1 MGNRQPCLFSLRAG
15 RYRGTMRTIAIV
27 GGGPRGISVLERLGS
42 FLRDSADQAS
52 AGDKPVTSAGN
63 VAIHLIDDVE
73 PGAGRVWRT
82 DQSSTLCMNTLADA
96 VTLFTEPGSTVRGP
110 VLEGPTLYEW
120 FQLLRGEN
128 LQPRPTDSD
137 PSRARKKTELFRE
150 FPPTMPAEYE
160 AEIRQTRPESHPL
173 RALYG
178 HYLRWVFDIAVDRL
192 KAIPGVTVHIHKAR
206 AVDIRP
212 SDAGTDGHEGADGPV
227 GKQEAHAGQQSSQD
241 TITLSDGTSI
251 DADATILALGW
262 TDTTA
267 NTAESVLAASVDAH
281 PNLTWIHPGHPAD
294 QDLELVAGGHDTT
307 DSAQDE
313 PQPHR
318 PDVIVR
324 GLGMGF
330 FDLMARLTI
339 DRGGEFQRT
348 SPSPF
353 DLTYNPSGREPRL
366 IVTSHHGY
374 PYQPKPVFGSLPP
387 AAPMPRLKSAVQ
399 ALPSDPPAGSIDFS
413 TTLWPAILRDAQAAY
428 YRVLLCDSD
437 EALRRVLRIIDDPAA
452 DPWSLHNDPR
462 LDELVA
468 PADRFD
474 LPYYADPM
482 SRITAELPEETNP
495 DTTDA
500 ESAIRALTAAVK
512 EALKN
517 DLAEARRGR
526 ESAVKAGLQVIG
538 VARKTVAIADEP
550 GKFTPES
557 RRGDYA
563 EFVRIG
569 ATVGSGPPAF
579 RTAELIA
586 LIDAGLVVFAGADP
600 IVGVT
605 TDHGDEPQFVLTS
618 PTTGAYPMYSTTLI
632 DAWQHKPNVNRST
645 DPLTRA
651 LVASGRMRPF
661 ALHTPHES
669 EATRGDGSANRED
682 SAKTH
687 PTPTRAPEVD
697 METCRVIH
705 PNGTTDPRVHML
717 GIPLQ
722 EMRADTTISPMPGT
736 DPLMLQ
742 ETDAAAAS
750 ALGIARG

>member
-1 MGNRQPCLFSLRAG
+1 
-15 RYRGTMRTIAIV
+15 MRTIAIV
-27 GGGPRGISVLERLGS
+27 GGGPRAISVVERLGS

-52 AGDKPVTSAGN
+52 ADDKSPHSAGN

-96 VTLFTEPGSTVRGP
+96 VTLFTEPGSSVRGP

-120 FQLLRGEN
+120 FQLLRGDAV
-128 LQPRPTDSD
+128 QPRPTDSD
-137 PSRARKKTELFRE
+137 SSRARKKTELFRE
-150 FPPTMPAEYE
+150 FPPTMPADYE
-160 AEIRQTRPESHPL
+160 EEVRQSRPESHPS

-178 HYLRWVFDIAVDRL
+178 HYLRWVFDITVDRL
-192 KAIPGVTVHIHKAR
+192 RAIPGVTVHIHNAR

-212 SDAGTDGHEGADGPV
+212 SDAGADGHGDTDGPV

-294 QDLELVAGGHDTT
+294 QDLGSIAGGHDTT
-307 DSAQDE
+307 DSAQHD
-313 PQPHR
+313 PQAPR

-339 DRGGEFQRT
+339 DRGGEFRRT
-348 SPSPF
+348 SSSPF
-353 DLTYNPSGREPRL
+353 DLSYKPSGREPRL

-387 AAPMPRLKSAVQ
+387 AAPMSRLKAAVQ

-413 TTLWPAILRDAQAAY
+413 TTLWPAILRDAHAAY
-428 YRVLLCDSD
+428 YRVLLRDND
-437 EALRRVLRIIDDPAA
+437 DALRYALRIIDDPLTE
-452 DPWSLHNDPR
+452 PWSLHNDPR
-462 LDELVA
+462 LDGLVA

-482 SRITAELPEETNP
+482 ARIAAERPEAPHP
-495 DTTDA
+495 DTVDA
-500 ESAIRALTAAVK
+500 ESAVRTLTEAVK

-538 VARKTVAIADEP
+538 AARKTVAIVDEP

-557 RRGDYA
+557 RRRDYA

-569 ATVGSGPPAF
+569 ANFGSGSPAF

-618 PTTGAYPMYSTTLI
+618 PTTGAHPMYSTTLI

-645 DPLTRA
+645 DPVTRA
-651 LVASGRMRPF
+651 LVASGKMRPF
-661 ALHTPHES
+661 ALHTPHEDS
-669 EATRGDGSANRED
+669 AKRGDGSAL
-682 SAKTH
+682 H

-697 METCRVIH
+697 METCRIIH
-705 PNGTTDPRVHML
+705 PDGTIDPRVHML

-750 ALGIARG
+750 ALGVARG

>member
-1 MGNRQPCLFSLRAG
+1 MGNRQPCLFLVRGG
-15 RYRGTMRTIAIV
+15 RYRGIMRTIAIV

-52 AGDKPVTSAGN
+52 AGDKPVGFPGTI
-63 VAIHLIDDVE
+63 AIHLIDDVE

-96 VTLFTEPGSTVRGP
+96 VTLFTEPGSTVCGP

-120 FQLLRGEN
+120 FQLLRGDD

-137 PSRARKKTELFRE
+137 SSRARKKTELFRE

-160 AEIRQTRPESHPL
+160 EEVRQSRPESHPS

-192 KAIPGVTVHIHKAR
+192 REIPGVTVHIHKAR
-206 AVDIRP
+206 AIDIRP
-212 SDAGTDGHEGADGPV
+212 GDAGAGVHGDTDGPV
-227 GKQEAHAGQQSSQD
+227 GKQEANAAQESSQD
-241 TITLSDGTSI
+241 TITLSDGASI
-251 DADATILALGW
+251 DADATFLALGW
-262 TDTTA
+262 TD
-267 NTAESVLAASVDAH
+267 TAESVLAASVTAH

-294 QDLELVAGGHDTT
+294 QDLDRVAGGHDTT
-307 DSAQDE
+307 DSAGHDLQA
-313 PQPHR
+313 HR
-318 PDVIVR
+318 PDIIVR

-348 SPSPF
+348 SSSPF
-353 DLTYNPSGREPRL
+353 DLSYKPSGREPRL

-399 ALPSDPPAGSIDFS
+399 ALPSDPPAGSINFS

-428 YRVLLCDSD
+428 YRVLLRDSD
-437 EALRRVLRIIDDPAA
+437 KALRQVLRIIDDPAT
-452 DPWSLHNDPR
+452 DPWSLHQDSR
-462 LDELVA
+462 LDGLVT

-482 SRITAELPEETNP
+482 SRIAAELPEETHS
-495 DTTDA
+495 DTADA
-500 ESAIRALTAAVK
+500 ESAIRALTGAVK
-512 EALKN
+512 DALKN

-538 VARKTVAIADEP
+538 AARKTVAIADEP

-569 ATVGSGPPAF
+569 ANVGSGPPAF

-618 PTTGAYPMYSTTLI
+618 PTTGADPMYSTTLI

-645 DPLTRA
+645 DPVTRA
-651 LVASGRMRPF
+651 LVSSGRMRPF
-661 ALHTPHES
+661 ALHTLH
-669 EATRGDGSANRED
+669 ED
-682 SAKTH
+682 SASRGEGSAPH

-697 METCRVIH
+697 MNTCRVIH
-705 PNGTTDPRVHML
+705 PDGTIDPRVHML

>member
-27 GGGPRGISVLERLGS
+27 GGGPRAISVVERLGS

-52 AGDKPVTSAGN
+52 ADDKSAHSAGN

-96 VTLFTEPGSTVRGP
+96 VTLFTEPGSSVRGP

-120 FQLLRGEN
+120 FQLLRGDAV
-128 LQPRPTDSD
+128 QPRPTDSD
-137 PSRARKKTELFRE
+137 SSRARKKTELFRE
-150 FPPTMPAEYE
+150 FPPTMPADYE
-160 AEIRQTRPESHPL
+160 EEVRQSRPESHPS

-178 HYLRWVFDIAVDRL
+178 HYLRWVFDITVDRL
-192 KAIPGVTVHIHKAR
+192 RAIPGVTVHIHNAR

-212 SDAGTDGHEGADGPV
+212 SDAGADGHGDTDGPV

-294 QDLELVAGGHDTT
+294 QDLGSIAGGHDTT
-307 DSAQDE
+307 DSAQHD
-313 PQPHR
+313 PQAPR

-339 DRGGEFQRT
+339 DRGGEFRRT
-348 SPSPF
+348 SSSPF
-353 DLTYNPSGREPRL
+353 DLSYKPSGREPRL

-387 AAPMPRLKSAVQ
+387 AAPMSRLKAAVQ

-413 TTLWPAILRDAQAAY
+413 TTLWPAILRDAHAAY
-428 YRVLLCDSD
+428 YRVLLRDND
-437 EALRRVLRIIDDPAA
+437 DALRYALRIIDDPLTE
-452 DPWSLHNDPR
+452 PWSLHNDPR
-462 LDELVA
+462 LDGLVA

-482 SRITAELPEETNP
+482 ARIAAERPEAPHP
-495 DTTDA
+495 DTVDA
-500 ESAIRALTAAVK
+500 ESAVRTLTEAVK

-538 VARKTVAIADEP
+538 AARKTVAIVDEP

-557 RRGDYA
+557 RRRDYA

-569 ATVGSGPPAF
+569 ANFGSGSPAF

-618 PTTGAYPMYSTTLI
+618 PTTGAHPMYSTTLI

-645 DPLTRA
+645 DPVTRA
-651 LVASGRMRPF
+651 LVASGKMRPF
-661 ALHTPHES
+661 ALHTPHEDS
-669 EATRGDGSANRED
+669 AKRGDGSAL
-682 SAKTH
+682 H

-697 METCRVIH
+697 METCRIIH
-705 PNGTTDPRVHML
+705 PDGTIDPRVHML

>member
-1 MGNRQPCLFSLRAG
+1 VLDPTRPSAANDK
-15 RYRGTMRTIAIV
+15 
-27 GGGPRGISVLERLGS
+27 SV
-42 FLRDSADQAS
+42 
-52 AGDKPVTSAGN
+52 PSAGN

-96 VTLFTEPGSTVRGP
+96 VTLFTEPGATVRGP

-120 FQLLRGEN
+120 FQLLRGDAV
-128 LQPRPTDSD
+128 QPRTTDSD
-137 PSRARKKTELFRE
+137 SSRARKKTELFRE
-150 FPPTMPAEYE
+150 FPPSMPGDYE
-160 AEIRQTRPESHPL
+160 AEIRQSRPESHPS

-178 HYLRWVFDIAVDRL
+178 YYLRWVFDIAVERL
-192 KAIPGVTVHIHKAR
+192 RELPGVTVHIHKAR
-206 AVDIRP
+206 AVDVRA
-212 SDAGTDGHEGADGPV
+212 SDVGADSPV
-227 GKQEAHAGQQSSQD
+227 GKLEANTPETISHD

-267 NTAESVLAASVDAH
+267 NTAESVLAASVAAH

-294 QDLELVAGGHDTT
+294 QELDCVADGNDATNPAQHDPHT
-307 DSAQDE
+307 
-313 PQPHR
+313 HR

-348 SPSPF
+348 SSSPF
-353 DLTYNPSGREPRL
+353 DLAYTPSGREPRL

-387 AAPMPRLKSAVQ
+387 SAPMPRLKSAVK
-399 ALPSDPPAGSIDFS
+399 ALPSDPSAGSIDFS

-428 YRVLLCDSD
+428 YRVLLRDSD
-437 EALRRVLRIIDDPAA
+437 EALRRVLGFIDDPTT
-452 DPWSLHNDPR
+452 DPWWLHHDPR
-462 LDELVA
+462 LDGLVA

-482 SRITAELPEETNP
+482 SRIAAELSEETNL
-495 DTTDA
+495 DQTNVA
-500 ESAIRALTAAVK
+500 FAIRALTEAVK

-538 VARKTVAIADEP
+538 AARKTVAIADEP

-557 RRGDYA
+557 RRRDYA

-569 ATVGSGPPAF
+569 ANVGSGPPAF

-618 PTTGAYPMYSTTLI
+618 STTGAHPMYSTTLI
-632 DAWQHKPNVNRST
+632 DAWQHKPNVNRSI

-651 LVASGRMRPF
+651 LVASGRMTPF
-661 ALHTPHES
+661 VLYTPHES
-669 EATRGDGSANRED
+669 SANR
-682 SAKTH
+682 H

-697 METCRVIH
+697 METCRIIH
-705 PNGTTDPRVHML
+705 RDGTPDARVHMV

-750 ALGIARG
+750 ALGIVRG

>member
-1 MGNRQPCLFSLRAG
+1 
-15 RYRGTMRTIAIV
+15 MRTIAIV

-42 FLRDSADQAS
+42 LLQDSSDQAAADGNAMS
-52 AGDKPVTSAGN
+52 FSVGVT
-63 VAIHLIDDVE
+63 IHLIDDVE

-82 DQSSTLCMNTLADA
+82 DQSPTLCMNTLADA

-120 FQLLRGEN
+120 FQLLRGDAVH
-128 LQPRPTDSD
+128 PRPTDTDS
-137 PSRARKKTELFRE
+137 SRARMKTDLFRE
-150 FPPTMPAEYE
+150 FPPTMPVDYE
-160 AEIRQTRPESHPL
+160 AEIRQARPESHPS

-178 HYLRWVFDIAVDRL
+178 HYLRWVFGIAVDRL
-192 KAIPGVTVHIHKAR
+192 RIIPGVTVQIHKAR
-206 AVDIRP
+206 AVNIRL
-212 SDAGTDGHEGADGPV
+212 SDEGADGDVGTGVHGGDDGPV
-227 GKQEAHAGQQSSQD
+227 GKQKTRAAQTSSRD
-241 TITLSDGTSI
+241 TVTLSDGTSV

-267 NTAESVLAASVDAH
+267 NTAESVLGASVAAH

-294 QDLELVAGGHDTT
+294 QDLDSVADGHGTSKNAAPN
-307 DSAQDE
+307 DSQA
-313 PQPHR
+313 HR

-339 DRGGEFQRT
+339 DRGGEYQRT
-348 SPSPF
+348 SSSPF
-353 DLTYNPSGREPRL
+353 DLSYKPSGREPRL

-387 AAPMPRLKSAVQ
+387 AAPMPRLKSAIQ
-399 ALPSDPPAGSIDFS
+399 ALPSDSPAGSIDFS

-428 YRVLLCDSD
+428 YRVLLRGSD
-437 EALRRVLRIIDDPAA
+437 EALSQILRIIDDPTT

-462 LDELVA
+462 LDGLVV
-468 PADRFD
+468 PPDRFD

-482 SRITAELPEETNP
+482 SRIAAELPEATDSDVP
-495 DTTDA
+495 DT
-500 ESAIRALTAAVK
+500 ESAIRALTKAVK
-512 EALKN
+512 EALKK

-538 VARKTVAIADEP
+538 AARKTVAIADEP
-550 GKFTPES
+550 GQFTPES
-557 RRGDYA
+557 RRRDYA

-569 ATVGSGPPAF
+569 ANVGSGPPAF

-605 TDHGDEPQFVLTS
+605 IDHDDEPQFVLTS
-618 PTTGAYPMYSTTLI
+618 PTTGAHPVYSTTLI
-632 DAWQHKPNVNRST
+632 DAWQHKPNVTRSA

-661 ALHTPHES
+661 ALHTPHEDS
-669 EATRGDGSANRED
+669 ATRDGESSKR
-682 SAKTH
+682 H
-687 PTPTRAPEVD
+687 LIPTRAPEVD
-697 METCRVIH
+697 MKTCRIIH
-705 PNGTTDPRVHML
+705 SDGATDPRIHML

-750 ALGIARG
+750 ALGIPRG

>member
-1 MGNRQPCLFSLRAG
+1 MGNRQPCLFLVRGG
-15 RYRGTMRTIAIV
+15 RYRGIMRTIAIV

-42 FLRDSADQAS
+42 FLRDLSLQGSVELAAADDRS
-52 AGDKPVTSAGN
+52 VPSAGN

-120 FQLLRGEN
+120 FQLLRGDAV
-128 LQPRPTDSD
+128 QPRMTDSD
-137 PSRARKKTELFRE
+137 SSRARKKTELFRE
-150 FPPTMPAEYE
+150 FPPTTPTDYE
-160 AEIRQTRPESHPL
+160 AEIRQSRPESHPS

-192 KAIPGVTVHIHKAR
+192 REIPGVNVHIHTGR

-212 SDAGTDGHEGADGPV
+212 RDEGADGHDGTDGLV
-227 GKQEAHAGQQSSQD
+227 GKQESNATEMSSHD

-267 NTAESVLAASVDAH
+267 NTAESVLAASVAAH

-294 QDLELVAGGHDTT
+294 QDLDRVAEENSATEP
-307 DSAQDE
+307 AQDD
-313 PQPHR
+313 PDAHR

-348 SPSPF
+348 SSSPF
-353 DLTYNPSGREPRL
+353 DLTYKSSGREPRL

-387 AAPMPRLKSAVQ
+387 AAPMPRLKAAVQ
-399 ALPSDPPAGSIDFS
+399 ALPSDPPSGSIDFS

-428 YRVLLCDSD
+428 YRVLLRDSD
-437 EALRRVLRIIDDPAA
+437 EALRQVLRIIDDPAT
-452 DPWSLHNDPR
+452 DTWSLHNNPR
-462 LDELVA
+462 LDGLVA
-468 PADRFD
+468 HSDRFD

-482 SRITAELPEETNP
+482 ARIAAEPSEETNP
-495 DTTDA
+495 DTADA
-500 ESAIRALTAAVK
+500 ESAVRALTARVK

-526 ESAVKAGLQVIG
+526 NSAVKAGLQVIG
-538 VARKTVAIADEP
+538 AARKTVAIADEP
-550 GKFTPES
+550 GRFTPES
-557 RRGDYA
+557 RRRDYA

-569 ATVGSGPPAF
+569 ANVGSGPPAF

-586 LIDAGLVVFAGADP
+586 LIDAGLVVFVGADP

-618 PTTGAYPMYSTTLI
+618 PTTGAHPMYSTTLI

-645 DPLTRA
+645 DPVTRA

-661 ALHTPHES
+661 TLHTS
-669 EATRGDGSANRED
+669 DKDGSTCDEESSKR
-682 SAKTH
+682 H
-687 PTPTRAPEVD
+687 PTATRAPEVD
-697 METCRVIH
+697 MDTCRTIH
-705 PNGTTDPRVHML
+705 PDGTIDPRVHMF

-750 ALGIARG
+750 ALGYGRG

>member
-1 MGNRQPCLFSLRAG
+1 
-15 RYRGTMRTIAIV
+15 MRTIVIV

-42 FLRDSADQAS
+42 FLRDSGLQGSAEPSAAD
-52 AGDKPVTSAGN
+52 DKPVPSAGN

-120 FQLLRGEN
+120 FQLLRGDAV
-128 LQPRPTDSD
+128 QPRPTDSD
-137 PSRARKKTELFRE
+137 SSHGRKKAELFRE
-150 FPPTMPAEYE
+150 FPPAMPADYE
-160 AEIRQTRPESHPL
+160 EEIRESCPESHPS

-192 KAIPGVTVHIHKAR
+192 RTIPGVTVHIHKAR

-212 SDAGTDGHEGADGPV
+212 RNVGAGPHGDADAPV
-227 GKQEAHAGQQSSQD
+227 GKQEANAAQENSSD
-241 TITLSDGTSI
+241 TITLSNGTSI

-294 QDLELVAGGHDTT
+294 QDLGSIAGGHDTT
-307 DSAQDE
+307 DSAQHD
-313 PQPHR
+313 PQAPR

-339 DRGGEFQRT
+339 DRGGEFRRT
-348 SPSPF
+348 SSSPF
-353 DLTYNPSGREPRL
+353 DLSYKPSGREPRL

-387 AAPMPRLKSAVQ
+387 AAPMSRLKAAVQ

-413 TTLWPAILRDAQAAY
+413 TTLWPAILRDAHAAY
-428 YRVLLCDSD
+428 YRVLLRDND
-437 EALRRVLRIIDDPAA
+437 DALRYALRIIDDPLTE
-452 DPWSLHNDPR
+452 PWSLHNDPR
-462 LDELVA
+462 LDGLVA

-482 SRITAELPEETNP
+482 ARIAAERPEAPHP
-495 DTTDA
+495 DTVDA
-500 ESAIRALTAAVK
+500 ESAVRTLTEAVK

-538 VARKTVAIADEP
+538 AARKTVAIVDEP

-557 RRGDYA
+557 RRRDYA

-569 ATVGSGPPAF
+569 ANFGSGSPAF

-618 PTTGAYPMYSTTLI
+618 PTTGAHPMYSTTLI

-645 DPLTRA
+645 DPVTRA
-651 LVASGRMRPF
+651 LVASGKMRPF
-661 ALHTPHES
+661 ALHTPHEDS
-669 EATRGDGSANRED
+669 AKRGDGSAL
-682 SAKTH
+682 H

-697 METCRVIH
+697 METCRIIH
-705 PNGTTDPRVHML
+705 PDGTIDPRVHML

>member
-1 MGNRQPCLFSLRAG
+1 MGNRQPCLFLVRGG
-15 RYRGTMRTIAIV
+15 RYRGIMRTIAIV

-42 FLRDSADQAS
+42 FLRESASSDSTEQTAADDKSVSS
-52 AGDKPVTSAGN
+52 AGTI
-63 VAIHLIDDVE
+63 AIHLIDDVE

-96 VTLFTEPGSTVRGP
+96 VTLFAEPGSTVRGP

-120 FQLLRGEN
+120 FQLLRDDD

-137 PSRARKKTELFRE
+137 SSRARKKTELFRE
-150 FPPTMPAEYE
+150 FPPTMPADYE
-160 AEIRQTRPESHPL
+160 AEIRQSRPESHPS

-192 KAIPGVTVHIHKAR
+192 RTIPGVTVHIHKAR

-212 SDAGTDGHEGADGPV
+212 IDAGADGHDDTDGPV
-227 GKQEAHAGQQSSQD
+227 GKQEENAAQESSQD

-251 DADATILALGW
+251 DADATVLALGW

-294 QDLELVAGGHDTT
+294 QDLDSVADGHDTT
-307 DSAQDE
+307 DSAGHD

-339 DRGGEFQRT
+339 DRGGEFQHT
-348 SPSPF
+348 SSSPF
-353 DLTYNPSGREPRL
+353 DLTYKPSGREPRL

-428 YRVLLCDSD
+428 YRVLLHDSD
-437 EALRRVLRIIDDPAA
+437 EALHQVIGIIDDPAT
-452 DPWSLHNDPR
+452 DPWSFHNDPR
-462 LDELVA
+462 LDGLVA

-482 SRITAELPEETNP
+482 ARIAAELPEAPHP
-495 DTTDA
+495 DTADA

-512 EALKN
+512 DALKN

-538 VARKTVAIADEP
+538 AARKTVAIADEP

-557 RRGDYA
+557 RRGDYG

-569 ATVGSGPPAF
+569 ANVGSGPPAF

-618 PTTGAYPMYSTTLI
+618 PTTGAHPMYSPTLI

-651 LVASGRMRPF
+651 LVSSGRMRPV
-661 ALHTPHES
+661 ALHTPHDES
-669 EATRGDGSANRED
+669 APRGEGSTKRH
-682 SAKTH
+682 S
-687 PTPTRAPEVD
+687 TPTRAPEVD

-705 PNGTTDPRVHML
+705 PDGTIDPRVHML

-750 ALGIARG
+750 APGVARG

>member
-1 MGNRQPCLFSLRAG
+1 MGNRQPCLFLVRGG
-15 RYRGTMRTIAIV
+15 RYRGIMRTIAIV

-42 FLRDSADQAS
+42 FLRDSALQGS
-52 AGDKPVTSAGN
+52 AELAAADDRSVPSAGN
-63 VAIHLIDDVE
+63 VAIRLIDDVE

-96 VTLFTEPGSTVRGP
+96 VTLFTEPGSSVRGP

-120 FQLLRGEN
+120 FQLLRGDAV
-128 LQPRPTDSD
+128 QPRPTDSD
-137 PSRARKKTELFRE
+137 SSRARKKTELFRE
-150 FPPTMPAEYE
+150 FLPTMPAEYE
-160 AEIRQTRPESHPL
+160 TEIRQSRPESHPS

-178 HYLRWVFDIAVDRL
+178 LYLRWVFDIAVDRL
-192 KAIPGVTVHIHKAR
+192 RAIPGVTVHIHKAR
-206 AVDIRP
+206 AVDIRT
-212 SDAGTDGHEGADGPV
+212 SDAGAGVHGDTDGSV
-227 GKQEAHAGQQSSQD
+227 GKQEGTATETSSHD

-267 NTAESVLAASVDAH
+267 NTAESVLAASVAAH
-281 PNLTWIHPGHPAD
+281 PNLTWIRPGHPAD
-294 QDLELVAGGHDTT
+294 QDLDSISGGHDTT
-307 DSAQDE
+307 DTAPCDTHE
-313 PQPHR
+313 HR

-348 SPSPF
+348 SSSPF
-353 DLTYNPSGREPRL
+353 DLTYKPSGREPRL

-387 AAPMPRLKSAVQ
+387 AAPMPRLESAVQ

-428 YRVLLCDSD
+428 YRVLLRDSD
-437 EALRRVLRIIDDPAA
+437 EALRQVLRIIDDPATE
-452 DPWSLHNDPR
+452 PWSLHNNPR
-462 LDELVA
+462 LDGLVA

-474 LPYYADPM
+474 LPYYADPI
-482 SRITAELPEETNP
+482 SKIAAELPGTSHS

-500 ESAIRALTAAVK
+500 ESAVRELTGAVK

-538 VARKTVAIADEP
+538 AARKTVAIADEP

-569 ATVGSGPPAF
+569 ANVGSGPPAF

-605 TDHGDEPQFVLTS
+605 TDQGDEPQFVLTS
-618 PTTGAYPMYSTTLI
+618 PTTGADPMYSTTLI
-632 DAWQHKPNVNRST
+632 DAWQHKPNVNRSA

-661 ALHTPHES
+661 ALYTPYGDS
-669 EATRGDGSANRED
+669 APRGEGSAKR
-682 SAKTH
+682 H
-687 PTPTRAPEVD
+687 PTPTRAPEID

-705 PNGTTDPRVHML
+705 PDGTIDPRVHML

-750 ALGIARG
+750 ALGCGRG

>member
-1 MGNRQPCLFSLRAG
+1 MGNRQPCLFLVRGG
-15 RYRGTMRTIAIV
+15 RYRGIMRTIAIV

-42 FLRDSADQAS
+42 FLRDSALQGS
-52 AGDKPVTSAGN
+52 AELAAADDRSVPSAGN

-120 FQLLRGEN
+120 FQLLRGDAV
-128 LQPRPTDSD
+128 QPRPTDSD
-137 PSRARKKTELFRE
+137 SSRARKKTELFRE
-150 FPPTMPAEYE
+150 FPPTMPTDYE
-160 AEIRQTRPESHPL
+160 AEIRQSRPESHPS

-192 KAIPGVTVHIHKAR
+192 REIPGVTVHIHTGR

-212 SDAGTDGHEGADGPV
+212 RDEGADGHDGTDSPV
-227 GKQEAHAGQQSSQD
+227 GKQESNATETSSHD

-262 TDTTA
+262 IDTTA
-267 NTAESVLAASVDAH
+267 NTAESVLAASVAAH

-294 QDLELVAGGHDTT
+294 QDLDRVAEENSATEP
-307 DSAQDE
+307 AQDD
-313 PQPHR
+313 PDAHR

-330 FDLMARLTI
+330 FDLIARLTI

-348 SPSPF
+348 SPSAF
-353 DLTYNPSGREPRL
+353 DLTYKPSGREPRL

-387 AAPMPRLKSAVQ
+387 AAPMPRLKAAVQ
-399 ALPSDPPAGSIDFS
+399 ALPSDPPSGSIDFS

-428 YRVLLCDSD
+428 YRVLLRDSD
-437 EALRRVLRIIDDPAA
+437 EALRQVLRIIDDPAT

-462 LDELVA
+462 LDGLVA
-468 PADRFD
+468 HSDRFD

-482 SRITAELPEETNP
+482 ARIAAELSEETNP
-495 DTTDA
+495 DTADA
-500 ESAIRALTAAVK
+500 ESAVRALTARVK

-526 ESAVKAGLQVIG
+526 NSAVKAGLQVIG
-538 VARKTVAIADEP
+538 AARKTVAIADEP
-550 GKFTPES
+550 GRFTPES
-557 RRGDYA
+557 RRRDYA

-569 ATVGSGPPAF
+569 ANVGSGPPAF

-586 LIDAGLVVFAGADP
+586 LIDAGLVVFVGADP

-618 PTTGAYPMYSTTLI
+618 PTTSAHPMYSTTLI

-645 DPLTRA
+645 DPVTRA

-661 ALHTPHES
+661 TLHTS
-669 EATRGDGSANRED
+669 DKDGSTCDEESSKR
-682 SAKTH
+682 H
-687 PTPTRAPEVD
+687 PTATRAPEVAMD
-697 METCRVIH
+697 TCRTIH
-705 PNGTTDPRVHML
+705 PDGTIDPRVHML

-750 ALGIARG
+750 ALGYGRG

>member
-27 GGGPRGISVLERLGS
+27 GGGPRAISVVERLGS

-52 AGDKPVTSAGN
+52 ADDKSAHSAGN

-96 VTLFTEPGSTVRGP
+96 VTLFTEPGSSVRGP

-120 FQLLRGEN
+120 FQLLRGDAV
-128 LQPRPTDSD
+128 QPRPTDSD
-137 PSRARKKTELFRE
+137 SSRARKKTELFRE
-150 FPPTMPAEYE
+150 FPPTMPADYE
-160 AEIRQTRPESHPL
+160 EEVRQSRPESHPS

-178 HYLRWVFDIAVDRL
+178 HYLRWVFDITVDRL
-192 KAIPGVTVHIHKAR
+192 RAIPGVTVHIHNAR

-212 SDAGTDGHEGADGPV
+212 SDAGADGHGDTDGPV

-294 QDLELVAGGHDTT
+294 QDLDRVAGGHPARE
-307 DSAQDE
+307 SAQQDLHE
-313 PQPHR
+313 HR

-339 DRGGEFQRT
+339 DRGGDFQRASS
-348 SPSPF
+348 SPL
-353 DLTYNPSGREPRL
+353 DLTYKPSGREPRL

-387 AAPMPRLKSAVQ
+387 AAPMPRLKAAVQ

-413 TTLWPAILRDAQAAY
+413 TTLWLAILRDAQAAY
-428 YRVLLCDSD
+428 YRVLLRDSD
-437 EALRRVLRIIDDPAA
+437 EALRIIDDPAT
-452 DPWSLHNDPR
+452 DPWSLHDNPR
-462 LDELVA
+462 LDGLVV

-474 LPYYADPM
+474 LTYYADPM
-482 SRITAELPEETNP
+482 SRIAAELPEAMNP
-495 DTTDA
+495 DTADA
-500 ESAIRALTAAVK
+500 ESAIRALTEAVK

-538 VARKTVAIADEP
+538 AARKTVAIADEP
-550 GKFTPES
+550 GKFTSES

-569 ATVGSGPPAF
+569 ANVGSGPPAF

-600 IVGVT
+600 IIGVT
-605 TDHGDEPQFVLTS
+605 TDHDDEPQFVLTS
-618 PTTGAYPMYSTTLI
+618 PTTGARPMYSTTLI

-645 DPLTRA
+645 DPVTRA

-661 ALHTPHES
+661 ALHTPHEDD
-669 EATRGDGSANRED
+669 AKRGDGSANRD
-682 SAKTH
+682 GSAKPH

-697 METCRVIH
+697 MATCRIIH
-705 PNGTTDPRVHML
+705 PDGTIDPRVHML

-750 ALGIARG
+750 ALGVARG

>member
-1 MGNRQPCLFSLRAG
+1 
-15 RYRGTMRTIAIV
+15 MRTIAIV

-42 FLRDSADQAS
+42 FLQDSSDQVS
-52 AGDKPVTSAGN
+52 SDDKSVPSAGN

-82 DQSSTLCMNTLADA
+82 DQSPTLCMNTLADA

-120 FQLLRGEN
+120 FQLLRGDAVH
-128 LQPRPTDSD
+128 PRPTDTDS
-137 PSRARKKTELFRE
+137 SRVSKKTDLFRE
-150 FPPTMPAEYE
+150 FPPTMPADYE
-160 AEIRQTRPESHPL
+160 AEIRQARPESHPS

-192 KAIPGVTVHIHKAR
+192 RAIHGVTVHIHKAR

-212 SDAGTDGHEGADGPV
+212 GDTGADGHAGSDVHGGADGPV
-227 GKQEAHAGQQSSQD
+227 GKQETRAAQTSSRD
-241 TITLSDGTSI
+241 TVTLSDGTSV

-267 NTAESVLAASVDAH
+267 NTAESVLAASVAAH

-294 QDLELVAGGHDTT
+294 QDLDCLADQDVARPAGGHPARE
-307 DSAQDE
+307 SAQQDLHE
-313 PQPHR
+313 HR

-348 SPSPF
+348 SSSPL
-353 DLTYNPSGREPRL
+353 DLTYKPSGREPRL

-399 ALPSDPPAGSIDFS
+399 ALPSDPPAGSVDFS

-428 YRVLLCDSD
+428 YRVLLGDAD
-437 EALRRVLRIIDDPAA
+437 EALRQVLSIIDDPAT

-462 LDELVA
+462 LDGLIA
-468 PADRFD
+468 PSDRFD

-482 SRITAELPEETNP
+482 ARIAAELPERTNP
-495 DTTDA
+495 ETADA

-526 ESAVKAGLQVIG
+526 ESAVKAGLQVVG
-538 VARKTVAIADEP
+538 ATRKTVAIVDEP
-550 GKFTPES
+550 GRFTPES

-569 ATVGSGPPAF
+569 ANVGSGPPAS

-618 PTTGAYPMYSTTLI
+618 PTTGMRPMYSTTLI

-645 DPLTRA
+645 DPVTQA
-651 LVASGRMRPF
+651 LAASGRMRPF
-661 ALHTPHES
+661 ALHTPHEDD
-669 EATRGDGSANRED
+669 ANRDGSAKRH
-682 SAKTH
+682 S
-687 PTPTRAPEVD
+687 TPTRAPEVD

-705 PNGTTDPRVHML
+705 PDGTIDPRVHML

-736 DPLMLQ
+736 DPLILQ